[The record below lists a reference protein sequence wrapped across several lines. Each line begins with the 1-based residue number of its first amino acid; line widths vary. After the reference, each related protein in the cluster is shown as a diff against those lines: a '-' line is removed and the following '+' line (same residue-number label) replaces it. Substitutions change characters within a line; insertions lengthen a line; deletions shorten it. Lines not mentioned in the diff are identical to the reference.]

1 MDAEG
6 AKLGLERCL
15 RVELVVLDKVELFRI
30 SSNSQLD
37 IEFVI
42 PVKFFFFFF
51 KNRFFLFSFNF
62 KLLKKKK
69 KTLTTSAN

>member
-6 AKLGLERCL
+6 AKLGLEQCL

-42 PVKFFFFFF
+42 PVTCFFFFFFF
-51 KNRFFLFSFNF
+51 KIFL
-62 KLLKKKK
+62 LI
-69 KTLTTSAN
+69 